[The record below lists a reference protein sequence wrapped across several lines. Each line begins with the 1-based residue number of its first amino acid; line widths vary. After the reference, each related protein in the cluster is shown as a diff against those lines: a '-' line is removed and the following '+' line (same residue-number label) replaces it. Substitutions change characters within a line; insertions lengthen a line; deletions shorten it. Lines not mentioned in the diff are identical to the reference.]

1 MTQEP
6 TKNLIISIVVLALI
20 AGGIFYYQKKNQ
32 NSAVPEKQDTAGGEA
47 RTIDENKAPTPEFE
61 STDTVAP
68 SPSVSDNTAKFNTA
82 MTNARTAFGKG
93 EYPKAI
99 GYYDEALLYS
109 KVDTVY
115 SGLFTVY
122 GAQGEWEKARA
133 SLDSAIA
140 LNPLYTEYW
149 KWKLTVLD
157 GKTSSSFQDLQKV
170 YEEGLLKGDKR
181 TRVNLVTHFASIA
194 EGNAQKSEA
203 IALWEYAKTLY
214 PQNGV
219 IYQAEIDRLREK
231 I

>member
-1 MTQEP
+1 
-6 TKNLIISIVVLALI
+6 
-20 AGGIFYYQKKNQ
+20 
-32 NSAVPEKQDTAGGEA
+32 
-47 RTIDENKAPTPEFE
+47 
-61 STDTVAP
+61 
-68 SPSVSDNTAKFNTA
+68 

-99 GYYDEALLYS
+99 GYYDEAVLYS

-157 GKTSSSFQDLQKV
+157 GKTASSFQDLQKV

-203 IALWEYAKTLY
+203 IALWEYAKQLY